1 MADRRRKWL
10 KTGPH
15 EYTLRMGPLD
25 VEVSRWGPIA
35 NDPALWRDE
44 WGYRVVLR
52 AKFGGVEIA
61 QGHAVGNGAPLVQC
75 QADAIAAVERWRD
88 SIR

>member
-1 MADRRRKWL
+1 MADRRRKWR
-10 KTGPH
+10 KIGPH

-35 NDPALWRDE
+35 NDSALWRDE
-44 WGYRVVLR
+44 WGFTATLST
-52 AKFGGVEIA
+52 
-61 QGHAVGNGAPLVQC
+61 GHLVARGHCQRRGAPLAQC
-75 QADAIAAVERWRD
+75 QADAIAAVEQWKD